1 MKNTSRRIVTTG
13 PRTQIFALGLL
24 FSLPVTLLILCLLLF
39 LGVAW
44 WLVLPVAMLAWLFFL
59 PMAAGMFP
67 LRCEKFETLD
77 RHDRRQKLSQMDMKL
92 VLVVSLALLPV
103 SASAQFGWSDEPA
116 TDSVLD
122 QFDAALR
129 TPVIEPIRPIEPI
142 IEPTVP
148 VFEPFTARVL
158 EADPLVEQ
166 CDLEPEVAQV
176 YRAAEIV
183 ADDGECPEFLGRLSA
198 NPYASDSTANPYSA
212 AGSPYSAKSVNNPYG
227 PYGSPYSPVS
237 ARNPYATDA
246 PDIVAQ
252 DGTYLGKL
260 SDNPYDPDSVSNP
273 YGRYGSPY
281 SSTSINNPYST
292 YGSPYSSQSPNNP
305 YATQAPL
312 LFGD

>member
-1 MKNTSRRIVTTG
+1 MQKVRLLA
-13 PRTQIFALGLL
+13 FALL
-24 FSLPVTLLILCLLLF
+24 FVP
-39 LGVAW
+39 
-44 WLVLPVAMLAWLFFL
+44 PY
-59 PMAAGMFP
+59 
-67 LRCEKFETLD
+67 
-77 RHDRRQKLSQMDMKL
+77 
-92 VLVVSLALLPV
+92 
-103 SASAQFGWSDEPA
+103 ASAQFGWNDEPDA
-116 TDSVLD
+116 GSVESALD

-129 TPVIEPIRPIEPI
+129 TPVIEPIKPVQPVIEPV
-142 IEPTVP
+142 VP
-148 VFEPFTARVL
+148 WSSSPLVRAE
-158 EADPLVEQ
+158 DPLVEQ

-176 YRAAEIV
+176 YRASVLSDSTSDPLPVTSYGRSAVLSESTRHSPQV
-183 ADDGECPEFLGRLSA
+183 TRHFDEADCPTYLGRLSS
-198 NPYASDSTANPYSA
+198 NPYASDSTANPYSQ
-212 AGSPYSAKSVNNPYG
+212 AGSPYSSKSVNNPYG

-312 LFGD
+312 LFGE